1 MFAFIR
7 KHWVAYLIGAAV
19 AVALGFG
26 VSYVLGVKWSLQRM
40 FAQNGRR
47 RMQRMPRSAMR
58 WLATR
63 AKTLTIH
70 WMRTRRPTLNQP
82 TPVHP
87 QSSIQRP
94 LLMLTL

>member
-19 AVALGFG
+19 AVVLGFG
-26 VSYVLGVKWSLQRM
+26 VSYVLGVKWSTPEDVRAERQEAYAEDAAERNEM
-40 FAQNGRR
+40 AGDESQNVDD
-47 RMQRMPRSAMR
+47 S
-58 WLATR
+58 
-63 AKTLTIH
+63 
-70 WMRTRRPTLNQP
+70 P

>member
-19 AVALGFG
+19 AVVLGFG
-26 VSYVLGVKWSLQRM
+26 VSYVLGVKWST
-40 FAQNGRR
+40 
-47 RMQRMPRSAMR
+47 PEE
-58 WLATR
+58 
-63 AKTLTIH
+63 TLTIH
-70 WMRTRRPTLNQP
+70 WTRTRRPTLNQP

>member
-26 VSYVLGVKWSLQRM
+26 VSYVLGVKWSTPEDVRAERQE
-40 FAQNGRR
+40 AYAE
-47 RMQRMPRSAMR
+47 MPRSAMR

-70 WMRTRRPTLNQP
+70 WMRTRRLTLNQP

>member
-7 KHWVAYLIGAAV
+7 KHWVAYLIGAAT

-26 VSYVLGVKWSLQRM
+26 VSYVLGVPLQRT
-40 FAQNGRR
+40 FARNGRR

-63 AKTLTIH
+63 VKTLTIH
-70 WMRTRRPTLNQP
+70 WMRTRRLTLNQP